1 MQHEFL
7 FEVES
12 TMQAFR
18 EIKQRAE
25 SFYESEFKPN
35 SIGVKDKKYTPI
47 KVVCD
52 FFN

>member
-7 FEVES
+7 FEMES

-18 EIKQRAE
+18 ETKQRAE
-25 SFYESEFKPN
+25 SFYESEFKLN
-35 SIGVKDKKYTPI
+35 AEAKITYTPI